1 MRLIAPFIND
11 LSRYEHEPVFTVY
24 NGKPVEARITTDPER
39 IDDLIYHLDE
49 VEQDHYPVIPVKTYR
64 DVVDSYVNH
73 PERKYDDVNG
83 NPCTGETRG
92 RLYPTRI
99 VISEYQHISKTGMEE
114 LTAERTLQTDHYK
127 VYANDGPERVRE
139 LTKEILR
146 NRYGRHSQGGII
158 PGTKA
163 EADANSQPD
172 PYAPHGR
179 DEQGTPLAPYG
190 YLGNGKPRRH
200 PIIRTDLAELT
211 PDWLTANL
219 EAPPAEIL
227 EQIAPVRARNEQQ
240 VNGREVARE
249 LARRGIDAPVRTV
262 YNFLD
267 PRKTT
272 TPRAKLFNALVS
284 LAREIALQ
292 DLNAAGIHVPSR
304 YTDSQ
309 IFSMWKIARE
319 GK

>member
-49 VEQDHYPVIPVKTYR
+49 VEHNHYPVIPVKTYR

-73 PERKYDDVNG
+73 PERKYDDENG

-114 LTAERTLQTDHYK
+114 LTAEKTLQTDHYK
-127 VYANDGPERVRE
+127 IYANDGPERVRD
-139 LTKEILR
+139 LTKQILR
-146 NRYGRHSQGGII
+146 DRY
-158 PGTKA
+158 
-163 EADANSQPD
+163 
-172 PYAPHGR
+172 
-179 DEQGTPLAPYG
+179 
-190 YLGNGKPRRH
+190 NG
-200 PIIRTDLAELT
+200 
-211 PDWLTANL
+211 
-219 EAPPAEIL
+219 
-227 EQIAPVRARNEQQ
+227 
-240 VNGREVARE
+240 RE
-249 LARRGIDAPVRTV
+249 LARELSRRGTDASVRTV

-272 TPRAKLFNALVS
+272 MPRADLFNALVS
-284 LAREIALQ
+284 LARDLAARE
-292 DLNAAGIHVPSR
+292 LNAAGIHVPSR
-304 YTDSQ
+304 YSDSQ
-309 IFSMWKIARE
+309 IFSMWLTARK